1 MSSSEER
8 FVFLVEWFDQAAAL
22 IRKYNLT
29 YFTVD
34 NTIEMVAF
42 R

>member
-1 MSSSEER
+1 MASEDR
-8 FVFLVEWFDQAAAL
+8 YVFVTEWFDQAASL

-34 NTIEMVAF
+34 NTIDMVSSK
-42 R
+42 